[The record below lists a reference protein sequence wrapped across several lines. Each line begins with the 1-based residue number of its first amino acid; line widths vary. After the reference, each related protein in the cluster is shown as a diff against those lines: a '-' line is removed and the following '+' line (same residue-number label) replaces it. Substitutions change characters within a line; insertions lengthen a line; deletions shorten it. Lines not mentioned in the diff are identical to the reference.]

1 MNKTPDVDAV
11 PNFQLD
17 PPEISDEF
25 FQTQTENLPEKDD
38 TLRRLD
44 DQNLDLSDQDYLLK
58 NESKKTKAS
67 TKYAVKTFNSVME
80 SIAQKNPDGNWPPL
94 EKVSDEDLPKKN
106 RFTGGPDSRLFTFF
120 SRLAQAEK
128 RTKTKA
134 VWSSCKSILFGSS
147 PCSGKVFESRCF

>member
-94 EKVSDEDLPKKN
+94 EKVSDEDLPRVLAKFLKVVVK
-106 RFTGGPDSRLFTFF
+106 PD
-120 SRLAQAEK
+120 
-128 RTKTKA
+128 
-134 VWSSCKSILFGSS
+134 
-147 PCSGKVFESRCF
+147 VF